1 MEKTKFDELL
11 RNSKCWDFLS
21 EYLIKPDILWD
32 AMNDDEKKRFAKSR
46 GAFRVR
52 YRLMVGVVLLIT
64 GILVILICFLLDNC
78 FFGT

>member
-1 MEKTKFDELL
+1 MEKTKCDELL
-11 RNSKCWDFLS
+11 SNSKCWDFLS

-64 GILVILICFLLDNC
+64 GILVILICFLLDNY